1 MIYYKTESPKIQ
13 IPGYTIVCDSR
24 EEFDNYMNQIYDENG
39 SVKLPEG
46 FTDEDYFIFLKQIF
60 NIVE

>member
-13 IPGYTIVCDSR
+13 ILGYTIVCDSR

-39 SVKLPEG
+39 SVRLPEG
-46 FTDEDYFIFLKQIF
+46 FTDEDYFIFLKQVF